1 MRLHDH
7 LTRAAGI
14 WPGRPDLTGRT
25 LRNGWPRTE
34 DVGCPDEDGHLF
46 VVGEI
51 VYPADTDTEN
61 APYGCGAVTEVAVA
75 WEDQRSGRLVHVLTA
90 SAAGERPDPA
100 GIMALGQDHRVGCAH
115 PRSAGIRGILTMTGA
130 GKVGMR
136 LLLESATPHA

>member
-1 MRLHDH
+1 MRLHDR

-14 WPGRPDLTGRT
+14 WPSRPDLTVRT
-25 LRNGWPRTE
+25 LRNGWLRTE
-34 DVGCPDEDGHLF
+34 DVGCLDEDGHLF

-51 VYPADTDTEN
+51 VYPADTEN
-61 APYGCGAVTEVAVA
+61 APYRCGAVSEVAVA
-75 WEDQRSGRLVHVLTA
+75 GEDYQCPGQLVHDLTA

-115 PRSAGIRGILTMTGA
+115 PRSAGIRGMLTMTGA
-130 GKVGMR
+130 GKVGTR